1 MVKKRKVADTSLNPS
16 PQSSPPA
23 KVVETKAAYASVV
36 KEGTFGKET
45 KDSQP
50 VFEIRFAD
58 PGAPVKIIEV
68 IKEVQRADKSSL
80 FGVRHHGA
88 DLVASFHEKK
98 ERDSIVSRGSIK
110 VSGKTVT
117 VSPFPLPARKEYKYF
132 LQGVPMSATASAVGK
147 ALESL
152 EAGRHYFETY
162 QGTSVRTG
170 RVIFWSA
177 NPKPPATVRVNDA
190 KVSVKI
196 PGSGK
201 PQPPKADEGEGHKE
215 EAKEEKPARAGQPPA
230 AIKQQKVED
239 ERKRED
245 RQPGQF
251 DFTFTPVTEGAAEAQ
266 HMLVDPHPTTP
277 MKPTI
282 AQISPL
288 SPKAPAKGDKKDPL
302 LGEAPLVDRNFLEQL
317 GFEMTG
323 KNAVLSIY
331 EDLEQPSDA
340 LAISSKVPSPVGK
353 VTKQQI
359 ALPRDSA
366 GKKKLDLFNLN
377 VIEVD
382 NDKDGYQ
389 RLNDH
394 YTQIGLDREAKK
406 DLTKLRW
413 VQEVVLGEG
422 QVILVLFKSRI
433 LRLREGKK

>member
-190 KVSVKI
+190 KVKEPAAVYPALSSHSQVFSAWS
-196 PGSGK
+196 PGR
-201 PQPPKADEGEGHKE
+201 PP
-215 EAKEEKPARAGQPPA
+215 PPA
-230 AIKQQKVED
+230 AACPPHYKSKNNYYCVYIN
-239 ERKRED
+239 
-245 RQPGQF
+245 
-251 DFTFTPVTEGAAEAQ
+251 TE
-266 HMLVDPHPTTP
+266 T
-277 MKPTI
+277 KI
-282 AQISPL
+282 
-288 SPKAPAKGDKKDPL
+288 DKNL
-302 LGEAPLVDRNFLEQL
+302 C
-317 GFEMTG
+317 
-323 KNAVLSIY
+323 
-331 EDLEQPSDA
+331 
-340 LAISSKVPSPVGK
+340 
-353 VTKQQI
+353 
-359 ALPRDSA
+359 
-366 GKKKLDLFNLN
+366 LF
-377 VIEVD
+377 
-382 NDKDGYQ
+382 
-389 RLNDH
+389 RL
-394 YTQIGLDREAKK
+394 ICR
-406 DLTKLRW
+406 
-413 VQEVVLGEG
+413 
-422 QVILVLFKSRI
+422 LFA
-433 LRLREGKK
+433 